1 MGSCA
6 ICSGRCH
13 ADRTHHSVCESPPK
27 GSFSCQTFMLQLY
40 NCCKVHAHAR
50 PKLLEEH
57 LGKTPDLSKPMC
69 PSGLPMIGEF
79 IRDCV
84 GGNRKLAQSYQ
95 LISPIAFQQQKWK
108 RNRHSH
114 DQGGR
119 NPQVLKRAPLKV
131 NKTFT
136 FSNCISCHVIFTF
149 FVGGKSQSES
159 KHDPGHSRTEN
170 N

>member
-1 MGSCA
+1 MPSLPHRESCPWARNHFRDSYQGLCSFPPWLISSETLPQDLAMGSRA
-6 ICSGRCH
+6 IRSGRCH

-27 GSFSCQTFMLQLY
+27 GSFSCQTFMLPLY

-57 LGKTPDLSKPMC
+57 LGKTPDLPKPMC

-114 DQGGR
+114 G
-119 NPQVLKRAPLKV
+119 
-131 NKTFT
+131 
-136 FSNCISCHVIFTF
+136 
-149 FVGGKSQSES
+149 
-159 KHDPGHSRTEN
+159 
-170 N
+170 